1 MPCIN
6 PEVHIFSVKVF
17 FFFENIFSVK
27 LRGRSGAQISTPK
40 IKSNTAQSSQVSAI
54 KVLKHVQ
61 MAIE

>member
-6 PEVHIFSVKVF
+6 PEVHIFSVKV